1 MRDLLR
7 VPIVGAL
14 LLLAAPGCA
23 ARADATQKQIGDL
36 ERQVSRLRADVA
48 ILTDRLDLASRA
60 RQPEAAPR
68 AASEPAPGA
77 AMVDADK
84 PQLAVVTLAP
94 EEPPP
99 QAGAAKDAAPKGPN
113 PVLRNT
119 MSGGVEAR
127 DGGRA
132 TLYDDGK
139 KPGGKR

>member
-1 MRDLLR
+1 MRVLLR
-7 VPIVGAL
+7 VPAVGAL
-14 LLLAAPGCA
+14 LLAASGCA
-23 ARADATQKQIGDL
+23 AGADATHKQIGDL

-68 AASEPAPGA
+68 APAPEQAA

-94 EEPPP
+94 EDPPAP
-99 QAGAAKDAAPKGPN
+99 AAAVKDAAPKGPN